1 MPAHGGQREKKG
13 FALNDVVT
21 ALGRWLVRAVL
32 LALGLVFFLS
42 LLAAAAV
49 LAAVWALRVLWAR
62 LTGGVAVPY
71 PRMSPRQGFAKVYR
85 YGQRGAP
92 ADVTD
97 VPSREVVRE
106 VAREVRE
113 P

>member
-1 MPAHGGQREKKG
+1 M
-13 FALNDVVT
+13 VT
-21 ALGRWLVRAVL
+21 ASPPGSGPDELQCSAKGCRA
-32 LALGLVFFLS
+32 
-42 LLAAAAV
+42 
-49 LAAVWALRVLWAR
+49 AAVWALRVLWAR
-62 LTGGVAVPY
+62 LTGGAAVPY